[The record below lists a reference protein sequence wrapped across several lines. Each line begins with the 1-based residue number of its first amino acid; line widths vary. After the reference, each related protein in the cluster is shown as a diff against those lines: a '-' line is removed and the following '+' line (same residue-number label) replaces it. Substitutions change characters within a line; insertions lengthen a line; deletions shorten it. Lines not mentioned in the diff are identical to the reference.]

1 MDPDSV
7 KTVTELK
14 ESRPKTIG
22 EVRQI
27 TGVLSYYRRYIS
39 TFARIAKPMY
49 DLITATENKSCAKK
63 KGQLPSKTTQKHQNS
78 LEILTDHLTS
88 PPIMAYPDFLQRYIY
103 SPHRVM
109 KVWELY

>member
-49 DLITATENKSCAKK
+49 DLITATENCAKK
-63 KGQLPSKTTQKHQNS
+63 KGQLPSKELCKEKGATT
-78 LEILTDHLTS
+78 
-88 PPIMAYPDFLQRYIY
+88 F
-103 SPHRVM
+103 
-109 KVWELY
+109 